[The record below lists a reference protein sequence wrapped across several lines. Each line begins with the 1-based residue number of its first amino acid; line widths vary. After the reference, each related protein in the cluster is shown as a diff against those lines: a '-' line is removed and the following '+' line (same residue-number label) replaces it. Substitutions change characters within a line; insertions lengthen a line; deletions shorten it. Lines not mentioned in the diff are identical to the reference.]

1 MAAKQGR
8 PDVGFRA
15 ALEAIHDAETSIPNA
30 ADRPRCCACGH
41 PLNHPRSLARG
52 YGRTCWRRTA
62 RAQLDAR
69 RDYAGRL
76 LVSLARRVAG
86 LDVAGLALVAAALD
100 DAEDALDHIA
110 GGAR

>member
-8 PDVGFRA
+8 PDVGFRT

-76 LVSLARRVAG
+76 LVSLARSVAVLDGVG
-86 LDVAGLALVAAALD
+86 LDLVVVALLD
-100 DAEDALDHIA
+100 LEDAIA
-110 GGAR
+110 EGVAR

>member
-1 MAAKQGR
+1 MAAKQNR

-76 LVSLARRVAG
+76 LVSLARSVAVLDGVG
-86 LDVAGLALVAAALD
+86 LDLVAVALLDLAAALD
-100 DAEDALDHIA
+100 AP
-110 GGAR
+110 GVTP